1 MRLTDPMQSGRT
13 ASSVARACLRV
24 GLTSSIE
31 HPACHAEMFG
41 RLSLVSTG
49 TLEYLIDDAVLEIDQ
64 RFAQAKR
71 QVDLSGVGRI
81 CRGGGWMGWVSNWL
95 GGRALYIRREML
107 RFEGLARAKEDRPFD
122 QVA

>member
-1 MRLTDPMQSGRT
+1 
-13 ASSVARACLRV
+13 
-24 GLTSSIE
+24 
-31 HPACHAEMFG
+31 MFG

-107 RFEGLARAKEDRPFD
+107 RFEDFALAKEDRPFY
-122 QVA
+122 QVAQFAHIARKGVST